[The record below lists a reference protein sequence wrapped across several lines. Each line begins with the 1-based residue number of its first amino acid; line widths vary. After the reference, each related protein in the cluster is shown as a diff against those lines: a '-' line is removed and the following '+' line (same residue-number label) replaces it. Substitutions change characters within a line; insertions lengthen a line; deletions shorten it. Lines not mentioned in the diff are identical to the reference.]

1 MSKQKSVIRL
11 GVPNDKNR
19 SKAMQM
25 ASKFVGVNSVGI
37 AGDAKDRLEV
47 VGESVDITCMINLLR
62 KKVCRAD
69 IVVVEEVKDG
79 GGGEEEEGGGRE
91 KEEGGGGSQ
100 EEEGGGRAQEEALS
114 VPVPA
119 AAVLRCLLPRAV
131 AADVSVRAGTAS
143 GMPHHVTMK

>member
-69 IVVVEEVKDG
+69 IVVVEEVKDKKK
-79 GGGEEEEGGGRE
+79 EEEEKKK
-91 KEEGGGGSQ
+91 KEEEEKKKKA
-100 EEEGGGRAQEEALS
+100 EEEAKKKKEEEELKKKLCPYLYPPPPCSGACCRGPSPPMFLCE
-114 VPVPA
+114 PEQPA
-119 AAVLRCLLPRAV
+119 GCHI
-131 AADVSVRAGTAS
+131 
-143 GMPHHVTMK
+143 M